1 MAEQSQPSEIGLTEA
16 AGRISSLLGGGDPEP
31 TVGTPKKASAAV
43 EETEASADLDDETV
57 PEGDEAADQSA
68 SSEGEGSGDV
78 EDTEGEADGGLKPDT
93 LVTVKIDGKTQQ
105 VTLKE
110 ALDGYQRQS
119 DYSRKMQKLRDE
131 AVAFQADRQQVEAE
145 RAQYGQLLGALRQQL
160 EQMQPQE
167 PDWEKLHR
175 EDPLNFPIVEKQWR
189 DYKERLAATRSEQD
203 RLASIAA
210 QQEQAALR
218 QQIEQGRQ
226 FLLEKMPEWKDTAKW
241 DAARSNLREYG
252 RNVGYSDEEL
262 AQAYDPRAVLVLEKA
277 RRYDALMANRP
288 KPTPAQ
294 GPKPMKAGSNA
305 SSPKQAT
312 DVQRMRQRLK
322 ATGRADDA
330 ARLFGLLDQRK

>member
-16 AGRISSLLGGGDPEP
+16 ADRISSLLGGGDPGP
-31 TVGTPKKASAAV
+31 TSGSPRQASAAV
-43 EETEASADLDDETV
+43 EETEASADLADETMS
-57 PEGDEAADQSA
+57 EGDEAADQSA
-68 SSEGEGSGDV
+68 SSDGEEAGGV
-78 EDTEGEADGGLKPDT
+78 EDTEGEAESGLKPDT
-93 LVTVKIDGKTQQ
+93 LVTVKIDGKTEQ

-131 AVAFQADRQQVEAE
+131 AIAFQADRQQVEVE
-145 RAQYGQLLGALRQQL
+145 RAQYSQLLGALRQQL
-160 EQMQPQE
+160 EQFQPQE

-189 DYKERLAATRSEQD
+189 DYKERLAATRAEQE
-203 RLASIAA
+203 RLAAIAS

-218 QQIEQGRQ
+218 QQVEEGRQ
-226 FLLEKMPEWKDTAKW
+226 FLIEKMPEWKDAAKW
-241 DAARSNLREYG
+241 NAARNNLREYG
-252 RNVGYSDEEL
+252 RTVGYSDEEL

-288 KPTPAQ
+288 KPTQAP
-294 GPKPMKAGSNA
+294 GPKPMRAGSTA

-322 ATGRADDA
+322 ATGRAEDA

>member
-16 AGRISSLLGGGDPEP
+16 ADRISSILGGGDPEP
-31 TVGTPKKASAAV
+31 SAGKTKGASAAV
-43 EETEASADLDDETV
+43 EETEASADLGDETM

-68 SSEGEGSGDV
+68 SSEGEGSGEV
-78 EDTEGEADGGLKPDT
+78 EDTEGEAEGGLKPDT

-119 DYSRKMQKLRDE
+119 DYSRKMQRLRDE
-131 AVAFQADRQQVEAE
+131 AVAFQADRQQVEVE

-167 PDWEKLHR
+167 PNWEQLHR

-189 DYKERLAATRSEQD
+189 DYKERLAATRAEQE
-203 RLASIAA
+203 RLAAIAS
-210 QQEQAALR
+210 QQEQAAVR
-218 QQIEQGRQ
+218 QQVEEGRQ
-226 FLLEKMPEWKDTAKW
+226 FLLEKMPEWKDQAKW
-241 DAARSNLREYG
+241 NAARNNLREYG
-252 RNVGYSDEEL
+252 RTVGYSDEEL

-288 KPTPAQ
+288 KPTQGQ
-294 GPKPMKAGSNA
+294 GPKPMRAGSNA

-322 ATGRADDA
+322 ASGRAEDA
-330 ARLFGLLDQRK
+330 ARLFGLLDNRR